1 MKILF
6 ISDLHLSRERPEITE
21 LFLDFMRHQG
31 RQTDELYIL
40 GDLFEVWIGDD
51 AIEPEYKPVIT
62 ALKAAADSGIH
73 ISFMHGNRDFLIGEA
88 FARMAG
94 CRILPDPSI
103 IQLDGEPIL
112 LMHGDTLCTD
122 DLDYQQFRARVRNP
136 EVQREFLAQ
145 PAAKRAEIAGQYRL
159 ESRERSKHKAEEIMD
174 VNQDAV
180 ISSMKQ
186 YHVRTLIHGHTHR
199 PAIHTVEIDGQQA
212 RRIVLGDWYH
222 HGSVL
227 TYEDHHFDLQGFDR
241 TNILTTTGG

>member
-6 ISDLHLSRERPEITE
+6 ISDLHLSRERPEITQ
-21 LFLDFMRHQG
+21 LFLDFMQQQG
-31 RQTDELYIL
+31 RETDELYIL

-51 AIEPEYKPVIT
+51 AIDPEYEGVIT
-62 ALKAAADSGIH
+62 ALKAAADSSIH
-73 ISFMHGNRDFLIGEA
+73 IYFMHGNRDFLIGDA
-88 FARMAG
+88 FARMTG

-103 IQLDGEPIL
+103 IQLDGEPTL

-122 DLDYQQFRARVRNP
+122 DLEYQQFRARVHNP
-136 EVQREFLAQ
+136 DVQREFLAQ
-145 PAAKRAEIAGQYRL
+145 PVAKRSEIAGHYRL

-174 VNQDAV
+174 VNRDAV
-180 ISSMKQ
+180 ISTMKQ

-199 PAIHTVEIDGQQA
+199 PAIHSLEIDGLQA

-227 TYEDHHFDLQGFDR
+227 TYEDHHFDLQSFDR
-241 TNILTTTGG
+241 TNVLTTTGG